1 MARNNYQQANI
12 EIMEV
17 LQKYNITSALILL
30 GSQTDWD
37 GHIHGNIIDIVNTL
51 RRASELG
58 QVHAFECR
66 QFINQVNQIKL
77 WKKDPFLKSI

>member
-12 EIMEV
+12 EIMNI

-30 GSQTDWD
+30 GSQTDYE

-51 RRASELG
+51 KRASEIG
-58 QVHAFECR
+58 QVNAFECR
-66 QFINQVNQIKL
+66 QFINQINQIRL
-77 WKKDPFLKSI
+77 

>member
-12 EIMEV
+12 EIMNI

-30 GSQTDWD
+30 GSQTDYE
-37 GHIHGNIIDIVNTL
+37 GHIHGNILDIVNTL
-51 RRASELG
+51 KRASQIG
-58 QVHAFECR
+58 QVNAIECR

-77 WKKDPFLKSI
+77 

>member
-12 EIMEV
+12 EIMNI

-30 GSQTDWD
+30 GSQSDYE

-51 RRASELG
+51 IRASEIG

-66 QFINQVNQIKL
+66 QFINQINQIKL
-77 WKKDPFLKSI
+77 

>member
-1 MARNNYQQANI
+1 MARNNYQQAND
-12 EIMEV
+12 EIMNI

-30 GSQTDWD
+30 GSKSDYE

-51 RRASELG
+51 IRASEIG
-58 QVHAFECR
+58 QVNAIECR

-77 WKKDPFLKSI
+77 

>member
-12 EIMEV
+12 EIMNI

-30 GSQTDWD
+30 GSQSDYE

-51 RRASELG
+51 IRASKIG

-77 WKKDPFLKSI
+77 

>member
-12 EIMEV
+12 EIMDI
-17 LQKYNITSALILL
+17 LQKYEITSALILL
-30 GSQTDWD
+30 GSKSDYE

-51 RRASELG
+51 RRASEIG
-58 QVHAFECR
+58 QVNAFECR

-77 WKKDPFLKSI
+77 

>member
-12 EIMEV
+12 EIMNI

-30 GSQTDWD
+30 GSKTDYD
-37 GHIHGNIIDIVNTL
+37 GHIHGNIVDIVNTL
-51 RRASELG
+51 KRASEIG

-66 QFINQVNQIKL
+66 QFINQVNQIRL
-77 WKKDPFLKSI
+77 

>member
-12 EIMEV
+12 EIMNI

-30 GSQTDWD
+30 GSKTDYD
-37 GHIHGNIIDIVNTL
+37 GHIQGNIIDIVNTL
-51 RRASELG
+51 IRASEIG
-58 QVHAFECR
+58 RVNAFECR

-77 WKKDPFLKSI
+77 

>member
-12 EIMEV
+12 EIMNI

-30 GSQTDWD
+30 GSQTDYE

-51 RRASELG
+51 KRASEIG

-66 QFINQVNQIKL
+66 QFINQINQIRL
-77 WKKDPFLKSI
+77 

>member
-12 EIMEV
+12 EIMNI

-30 GSQTDWD
+30 GSQTDYE
-37 GHIHGNIIDIVNTL
+37 GHIHGNILDIVNTL
-51 RRASELG
+51 KRASEIG

-66 QFINQVNQIKL
+66 QFINQINQIRL
-77 WKKDPFLKSI
+77 

>member
-12 EIMEV
+12 EIMNI

-30 GSQTDWD
+30 GSQSDYE

-51 RRASELG
+51 IRASEIG

-77 WKKDPFLKSI
+77 